1 MGGFDI
7 GAVADYFWFALFTA
21 LIAVAVLAHRRT
33 VFFHPWP
40 LFIGLSFL
48 WIYGLL
54 NLIDKVPSL
63 RTVPILGI
71 GGIHNVLHDFIFPF
85 FGSLTSI
92 SALIWE
98 TISRSYHVKDISSR
112 VEQLFNNIIS
122 NSPEAVVVY
131 DLRNCVTLWNDEA
144 ERLFGYSREEVLG
157 REIWDELVTPEF
169 RGRQID
175 VWNYLK
181 SKGPIVD
188 YPTPMVSRDQKSL
201 GLRASVF
208 PVKDE
213 KGEIIGRVSIYR
225 RSEEETQLAFWVGS
239 FRSSLDMR
247 RGLRELSGHLRIM
260 VPHDEVIL
268 FARDELDETLHLY
281 ISTETIPHL
290 DLLPVSSSPT
300 SLLAR
305 ALQGDIK
312 WVAESSEI
320 LDPAERMVLEMARIN
335 SCVAVPLRDN
345 KRFVGVLALFARKA
359 HVFQSEHERMLLLL
373 AQHLGPAL
381 SNMRLFSVYSSL
393 EEPANRSSDEA
404 EYAVALVS
412 LRDGKMIS
420 GNRTVCLMLDIAS
433 EDINQYCLRDL
444 VALESR
450 SKFDHLLRR
459 SQQGETVVEEVQLIS
474 LTGRVV
480 WAEMR
485 GKVLTHKGHTHV
497 LLMLRDLT
505 ERRRMFN
512 ELADREQRYR
522 FLLESVGEINDIVY
536 MADNRGA
543 YLYCNKSFEETLGYG
558 IEEFAANRQKYLTDN
573 PLNKILTEKQGQSS
587 ELRDGKP
594 YLLEIYDSQ
603 QRRVL
608 FEVTEKPL
616 QLQDGSTG
624 LLGVMRNITE
634 RRLLEER
641 ILQDNQEL
649 TLLNERLE
657 RLAKVKDEFL
667 ANTSHELRTPLNSIL
682 GFTTLLLEEPVLP
695 RDEAMEFLGSIH
707 RSSRHLL
714 GLINDILDIAKLESS
729 EEPVHLQSVSLGEV
743 FSEVRSISHVQ
754 AREKGLLLEF
764 EEISP
769 ERPPV
774 YGDREKVIRIL
785 LNLVSNAIKFTPEG
799 QIMVRAFY
807 EQEPGYVRIEV
818 LDTGIGIPKEM
829 QDLVFEAFRQVD
841 GSSTRSHGGTGLGLA
856 ICKQLVKL
864 MGGRI
869 WIESRGTG
877 RGTAVQFTLP
887 LVSGEMARNMDSQAV
902 FAPAKP
908 ENGFA

>member
-1 MGGFDI
+1 MSN
-7 GAVADYFWFALFTA
+7 
-21 LIAVAVLAHRRT
+21 VLNT
-33 VFFHPWP
+33 VPA
-40 LFIGLSFL
+40 
-48 WIYGLL
+48 
-54 NLIDKVPSL
+54 L
-63 RTVPILGI
+63 RTIPILGT
-71 GGIHNVLHDFIFPF
+71 GNTHNLLHDFVFPF
-85 FGSLTSI
+85 FGSLASV

-98 TISRSYHVKDISSR
+98 SVSRSHHVKDISTR
-112 VEQLFNNIIS
+112 VQQLFNNILA

-131 DLRNCVTLWNDEA
+131 DRRNHVTLWNDEA

-157 REIWDELVTPEF
+157 RDVWGDLVAPEF
-169 RGRQID
+169 RRRQIN
-175 VWNYLK
+175 VWNYLR

-188 YPTPMVSRDQKSL
+188 YPTPMVSRDERL
-201 GLRASVF
+201 LDLRVSVF

-213 KGEIIGRVSIYR
+213 KGEIIGRISIYR
-225 RSEEETQLAFWVGS
+225 RGDEETQLVFWVGS
-239 FRSSLDMR
+239 FRSSLDVR
-247 RGLRELSGHLRIM
+247 RGLRELSGHFRTM
-260 VPHDEVIL
+260 VPHDEMIL
-268 FARDELDETLHLY
+268 FARDEMDETLHLY
-281 ISTETIPHL
+281 VSTETIAHL

-300 SLLAR
+300 SFLTR
-305 ALQGDIK
+305 ALHGDIK
-312 WVAESSEI
+312 WVAESSEL
-320 LDPAERMVLEMARIN
+320 LDPAERMVFETARIN

-345 KRFVGVLALFARKA
+345 KRFVGVMALFAGKPHA
-359 HVFQSEHERMLLLL
+359 FQSDHERVLLLL

-381 SNMRLFSVYSSL
+381 SNMRLFSIYSSL
-393 EEPANRSSDEA
+393 EESSGRSWEEA

-412 LRDGKMIS
+412 LEDGKMVS
-420 GNRTVCLMLDIAS
+420 GNRTICLMLDIAS
-433 EDINQYCLRDL
+433 EEISRHCLKDL
-444 VALESR
+444 IALESR

-459 SQQGETVVEEVQLIS
+459 SQQGETVVEEIRLIS
-474 LTGRVV
+474 LTGRSV

-497 LLMLRDLT
+497 LFMLRDLT
-505 ERRRMFN
+505 ERRQLFN
-512 ELADREQRYR
+512 ELAEREQRYR

-536 MADNRGA
+536 MVDSRGD

-558 IEEFAANRQKYLTDN
+558 IEEFAANRQKHLTDN
-573 PLNKILTEKQGQSS
+573 PLNKILTEKQGEPF

-657 RLAKVKDEFL
+657 RLARVKDEFL

-682 GFTTLLLEEPVLP
+682 GFTTLLLEEPVLS
-695 RDEAMEFLGSIH
+695 REETMEFLGSIL

-729 EEPVHLQSVSLGEV
+729 EVPVDLQPVSLDEV

-754 AREKGLLLEF
+754 AREKGLVLEF
-764 EEISP
+764 EKIP
-769 ERPPV
+769 PDRPLIL
-774 YGDREKVIRIL
+774 GDREKLIRVL
-785 LNLVSNAIKFTPEG
+785 LNLVSNAVKFTPEG
-799 QIMVRAFY
+799 QIRVRAVY
-807 EQEPGYVRIEV
+807 EQEPGYVRVEV
-818 LDTGIGIPKEM
+818 RDTGIGIPKEM
-829 QDLVFEAFRQVD
+829 QELVFEAFRQVD
-841 GSSTRSHGGTGLGLA
+841 GSSTRLHGGTGLGLA

-869 WIESRGTG
+869 WIESEGTG
-877 RGTAVQFTLP
+877 RGTTVQFTLP
-887 LVSGEMARNMDSQAV
+887 LVSTDTAHNMDSLALL
-902 FAPAKP
+902 APAKP
-908 ENGFA
+908 EKMDLHNRAD